1 MLVVNPVSV
10 EKTLQHSPS
19 TLFFAALLPFST
31 IFPQDALHCLDRP
44 FLCPLR
50 SLFQWVS
57 LPNYMPTSYLTLV
70 AAMGYAAPVA
80 REGAIV
86 KRQCTAIAC
95 RVSVRGCLYKRVVS

>member
-1 MLVVNPVSV
+1 MRCTAL
-10 EKTLQHSPS
+10 TA
-19 TLFFAALLPFST
+19 LFFA
-31 IFPQDALHCLDRP
+31 IF
-44 FLCPLR
+44 
-50 SLFQWVS
+50 SLFSSGFS